1 MGRLTG
7 KVAIVTGA
15 ASGMGAAEAELFA
28 AEGASVVATD
38 VNLAALEK
46 VVARIQ
52 EQGDRALALQHDVS
66 CRDSWDQVVRQTEN
80 AFGDVTVLMNN
91 AGIWNDTG
99 YEDMTHEAWL
109 QMMNVNAWGPFAG
122 IQAVLPSMKRA
133 GVGSIINVASMAA
146 VNACG
151 RFSAYT
157 CSKGSVD
164 AMTRAAAIDLAP
176 FNIRV
181 NCINPG
187 VIRTAMVETAFPEEA
202 LVAAQKAQPLQ
213 RIGRPVDVAYMAL
226 YFASD
231 ESWFTSG
238 TSQLVDGAMAVMG
251 GVAPAL
257 ASDPADLERT

>member
-1 MGRLTG
+1 MGRVTG

-15 ASGMGAAEAELFA
+15 ASGMGAAEARLLA
-28 AEGASVVATD
+28 AEGACVAATD
-38 VNLAALEK
+38 VNAAALADI
-46 VVARIQ
+46 VADITR
-52 EQGDRALALQHDVS
+52 QGGRAIALEHNVADRAA
-66 CRDSWDQVVRQTEN
+66 WDRVVRETEA
-80 AFGDVTVLMNN
+80 AFGDVTVLVNN
-91 AGIWNDTG
+91 AGIWNSIG
-99 YEDMTHEAWL
+99 YEDLTHDGW
-109 QMMNVNAWGPFAG
+109 QRMMDINAWGPFAG

-157 CSKGSVD
+157 ASKGAVD

-187 VIRTAMVETAFPEEA
+187 VIRTAMVETAFPEAA
-202 LVAAQKAQPLQ
+202 LVAATNAQPLQ
-213 RIGRPVDVAYMAL
+213 RIGRPIDVAYLAL

-238 TSQLVDGAMAVMG
+238 ASMLVDGAMAVMG

-257 ASDPADLERT
+257 ASD

>member
-1 MGRLTG
+1 MGRLAG

-28 AEGASVVATD
+28 AEGACVAATD
-38 VNLAALEK
+38 VNLDALEK
-46 VVARIQ
+46 RV
-52 EQGDRALALQHDVS
+52 GALTANGGKAIALHHDVAS
-66 CRDSWDQVVRQTEN
+66 RTAWDRVVDATQA
-80 AFGDVTVLMNN
+80 AFGDVTILMNN
-91 AGIWNDTG
+91 AGVWNSDS
-99 YEDMTHEAWL
+99 YEDLSYDAWAK
-109 QMMNVNAWGPFAG
+109 MMAINAWGPFAG

-187 VIRTAMVETAFPEEA
+187 VIRTAMVENAFPEDA
-202 LVAAQKAQPLQ
+202 LVAAKDAQPLQ

-257 ASDPADLERT
+257 ASD